1 MTGPVR
7 LSVDREHCIG
17 AGMCAMT
24 APDVFDQDPDDGLV
38 LLLEAEPAAGDRA
51 AARMAVGVC
60 PAGAI
65 TARDADTG
73 APAGPGAGA
82 DGS

>member
-1 MTGPVR
+1 MTGATR
-7 LSVDREHCIG
+7 LSVDRERCIG

-51 AARMAVGVC
+51 AARMAAGVC

-65 TARDADTG
+65 TVRDTVPGD
-73 APAGPGAGA
+73 PAGPGTGAAG
-82 DGS
+82 S

>member
-7 LSVDREHCIG
+7 LSVDRERCIG

-51 AARMAVGVC
+51 AAR
-60 PAGAI
+60 
-65 TARDADTG
+65 
-73 APAGPGAGA
+73 
-82 DGS
+82 